1 MRVKSALGQVGLGSS
16 RPKSSWHG
24 STQPGHFGLVLYS
37 LLFSIND
44 ASTILD
50 GMCFIVQQ
58 KFEKIMFGPTLSLV
72 CQSWMYYSTGLVTK
86 I

>member
-1 MRVKSALGQVGLGSS
+1 MGQLGLGSS
-16 RPKSSWHG
+16 RPW

-50 GMCFIVQQ
+50 AMCFIKNVQQ
-58 KFEKIMFGPTLSLV
+58 KLEKIMFGPALSLV
-72 CQSWMYYSTGLVTK
+72 CQS
-86 I
+86 